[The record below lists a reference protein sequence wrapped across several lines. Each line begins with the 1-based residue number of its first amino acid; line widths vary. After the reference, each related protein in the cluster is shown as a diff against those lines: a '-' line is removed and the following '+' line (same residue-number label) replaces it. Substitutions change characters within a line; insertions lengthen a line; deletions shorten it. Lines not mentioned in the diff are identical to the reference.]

1 MKDTYMLR
9 DGVDGQG
16 YFSLR
21 YIYGEWARLFNKIRL
36 SPRGAFNA
44 WFKAP
49 KLDENDWR
57 DIEFL
62 KNFSDGTSPSEESKA
77 NNQQTLVILSFMPLP
92 YVVKMEGVLANL
104 LKRQGW
110 KVKILTNASSEY
122 LTRAY
127 HEHALGKEI
136 HLFEDFISF
145 SAIRGIKQAIEGLV
159 KSSQLDVA
167 RIKEFSWKGVP
178 VGVHALATYL
188 SGTPEGRFFQSP
200 QSLKQ
205 LSRILRRSMLHVEAS
220 NTFLEQLTPDL
231 IIGMEKGFVGTCEI
245 YYAALLRKIDYVQWV
260 GCHEPDSMMLK
271 RYYWDT
277 RRSHP
282 FSICDRD
289 WSWIRDIP
297 WSDTYRDVV
306 MDKLD
311 SGYKKGEWF
320 RYKNLTI
327 GQGLAAP
334 DELKSSL
341 GLDKTKKTAVIYSH
355 ILSDANLFYGE
366 DIFAHGY
373 EEWLVET
380 VRAASKNTAVNW
392 VLKLHPANRVRN
404 LRLGYVGEYGEI
416 QALKNAFGEV
426 PSFLKIIYP
435 EDKVSPLSFFQI
447 TDFGITVRGTIG
459 IELPCLGVPVL
470 TAGTGRYS
478 GRGFTYD
485 SASIEKYVGL
495 VEAIHMIMPLTDSQT
510 KLAIMYA
517 YFVFKMRPSK
527 YNEIFVDIYEQ
538 DQLHPRYRD
547 FQCKMESFAEVATH
561 PQMKAIL
568 SFLEDKSQEDF
579 ISESPVAARSSMS

>member
-9 DGVDGQG
+9 GSVDRQSD
-16 YFSLR
+16 FSPKYLFSKL
-21 YIYGEWARLFNKIRL
+21 IRLFNKVRL
-36 SPRGAFNA
+36 SPRGYLQTR
-44 WFKAP
+44 FKSP
-49 KLDENDWR
+49 KLDQDDLY

-62 KNFSDGTSPSEESKA
+62 KKFSDGASFFEQTKVD
-77 NNQQTLVILSFMPLP
+77 NKQTLVILSFMPLP
-92 YVVKMEGVLANL
+92 YVVKMEGVLASL

-127 HEHALGKEI
+127 HDHAVGKEI
-136 HLFEDFISF
+136 YLFEDFISF
-145 SAIRGIKQAIEGLV
+145 SAFRGIKQAIEGLV

-188 SGTPEGRFFQSP
+188 SGRPEGRFIQSP
-200 QSLKQ
+200 KSLKQ

-220 NTFLEQLTPDL
+220 NIFLEQVKPHL

-245 YYAALLRKIDYVQWV
+245 YYAALLKKIDYVQWV

-271 RYYWDT
+271 RYHWDT

-306 MDKLD
+306 MSKFD

-320 RYKNLTI
+320 RYKNLTM
-327 GQGLAAP
+327 GQGLVAP
-334 DELKSSL
+334 DELKFSL

-355 ILSDANLFYGE
+355 ILSDANLFYGK

-380 VRAASKNTAVNW
+380 VRAASKNTEVNW
-392 VLKLHPANRVRN
+392 VLKLHPANKVRN
-404 LRLGYVGEYGEI
+404 LRIGYVGEYGEI
-416 QALKNAFGEV
+416 QALRNAFGKV
-426 PSFLKIIYP
+426 PNFLKIIYP

-485 SASIEKYVGL
+485 SASIEEYVGL
-495 VEAIHMIMPLTDSQT
+495 IKAIHTIKSLTDSQT
-510 KLAIMYA
+510 QLAFMYA
-517 YFVFKMRPSK
+517 YFVFKMRPAK
-527 YNEIFVDIYEQ
+527 YDEIFVDIYEQ

-547 FQCKMESFAEVATH
+547 FQCKIKSCSEMAANR
-561 PQMKAIL
+561 QMKAIL

-579 ISESPVAARSSMS
+579 ISESPFAA

>member
-1 MKDTYMLR
+1 MNCTRILR
-9 DGVDGQG
+9 CKATDLWHIFINDVA
-16 YFSLR
+16 LKVR
-21 YIYGEWARLFNKIRL
+21 RLVNKIRL
-36 SPRGAFNA
+36 SPRGYVYAHL
-44 WFKAP
+44 KTP
-49 KLDENDWR
+49 KLDLDDLD

-62 KNFSDGTSPSEESKA
+62 KKLNEDGNLHEQTKA
-77 NNQQTLVILSFMPLP
+77 TAQRVMVILSFMPLP
-92 YVVKMEGVLANL
+92 YVVKMEGVLASL

-110 KVKILTNASSEY
+110 KIKILTNASSEY

-127 HEHALGKEI
+127 HDYALGAEI

-145 SAIRGIKQAIEGLV
+145 SAFRGIKQAIEGLV

-188 SGTPEGRFFQSP
+188 SGTPEGRFIQSP

-220 NTFLEQLTPDL
+220 NTFLEQVNPHL
-231 IIGMEKGFVGTCEI
+231 IIGVEKGFVGTCEI
-245 YYAALLRKIDYVQWV
+245 YYTALQKKIDYVQWV
-260 GCHEPDSMMLK
+260 GCHEPDSIMLK
-271 RYYWDT
+271 RYNWDT

-289 WSWIRDIP
+289 WSWIRDVQ

-306 MDKLD
+306 MEKLD

-320 RYKNLTI
+320 RYKNLTM

-341 GLDKTKKTAVIYSH
+341 GLDKNKKTAVIYSH

-404 LRLGYVGEYGEI
+404 LRIGYVGEYGEI
-416 QALKNAFGEV
+416 KALKNAFGEI
-426 PSFLKIIYP
+426 PRFLKIIYP
-435 EDKVSPLSFFQI
+435 EEKVSPLSFFQI

-547 FQCKMESFAEVATH
+547 FQCKMESYAEIATH

-568 SFLEDKSQEDF
+568 SFLEDKSREDF
-579 ISESPVAARSSMS
+579 ISESPVAA

>member
-1 MKDTYMLR
+1 MKDTYKLPDSVVSQGHFYFNYLFGKWTRML
-9 DGVDGQG
+9 
-16 YFSLR
+16 
-21 YIYGEWARLFNKIRL
+21 NKIRL
-36 SPRGAFNA
+36 SPRGALHA

-49 KLDENDWR
+49 KLDQNDWY

-62 KNFSDGTSPSEESKA
+62 KKFSVGAGAHQQPKA
-77 NNQQTLVILSFMPLP
+77 DNQQTLVILSFMPLP
-92 YVVKMEGVLANL
+92 YVVKMEWVIATL
-104 LKRQGW
+104 LKSRGW
-110 KVKILTNASSEY
+110 NVKILTNSSSEY
-122 LTRAY
+122 FTKAY
-127 HEHALGKEI
+127 SDHVVGIEI
-136 HLFEDFISF
+136 YLFEDFISF
-145 SAIRGIKQAIEGLV
+145 SAIGKIKQAIEGLM

-167 RIKEFSWKGVP
+167 RIKQFSWNGVP

-188 SGTPEGRFFQSP
+188 SGTPEGRFIKSN

-205 LSRILRRSMLHVEAS
+205 LSRILRRSMLHVQAS
-220 NTFLEQLTPDL
+220 NTFLEQINPHL
-231 IIGMEKGFVGTCEI
+231 IIGVEKGFVGTCEI
-245 YYAALLRKIDYVQWV
+245 YYAALLKKIDYVQWV

-306 MDKLD
+306 MEKFD

-320 RYKNLTI
+320 RYKSLTMA
-327 GQGLAAP
+327 QCLTTP

-341 GLDKTKKTAVIYSH
+341 GLDKIKKTAVIYSH

-366 DIFAHGY
+366 DIFPHGY

-380 VRAASKNTAVNW
+380 VRAAGKNTEVNW
-392 VLKLHPANRVRN
+392 VLKLHPANKVRN

-447 TDFGITVRGTIG
+447 TDIGITVRGTIG

-485 SASIEKYVGL
+485 SAGIGEYVGL
-495 VEAIHMIMPLTDSQT
+495 IEAIHTINPLTDSQT

-517 YFVFKMRPSK
+517 YFVFKKRPAK
-527 YNEIFVDIYEQ
+527 YDEIFVDIYEQ
-538 DQLHPRYRD
+538 DQLHSRYRD
-547 FQCKMESFAEVATH
+547 FRCKKKSCAEVASH

-568 SFLEDKSQEDF
+568 TFLEDKRLEDF
-579 ISESPVAARSSMS
+579 ISGSPVAARYSIS

>member
-1 MKDTYMLR
+1 MKSTQLPRGAISNRRQFSAKGMLLKLNR
-9 DGVDGQG
+9 MV
-16 YFSLR
+16 
-21 YIYGEWARLFNKIRL
+21 NKLRL
-36 SPRGAFNA
+36 SPRGYLHARFRS
-44 WFKAP
+44 P
-49 KLDENDWR
+49 GLDQDDLR
-57 DIEFL
+57 DIELIKSF
-62 KNFSDGTSPSEESKA
+62 
-77 NNQQTLVILSFMPLP
+77 NNYASVHEQTETDKQKTLVILSFMPLP
-92 YVVKMEGVLANL
+92 YVVKMEGVLATL

-110 KVKILTNASSEY
+110 NVKILTNSSSEY

-127 HEHALGKEI
+127 HDHAVGTEI
-136 HLFEDFISF
+136 YLFEDFVHF
-145 SAIRGIKQAIEGLV
+145 STFRGIKQAIDGLV

-167 RIKEFSWKGVP
+167 RIKAFSWNGVP

-188 SGTPEGRFFQSP
+188 SGTPEGRFIQSP

-220 NTFLEQLTPDL
+220 NTFLEQVNPHL
-231 IIGMEKGFVGTCEI
+231 IIGVEKGFVGTCEI
-245 YYAALLRKIDYVQWV
+245 YYAALIRKIDYVQWV

-271 RYYWDT
+271 RYHWDT

-289 WSWIRDIP
+289 WYWIRQIP
-297 WSDTYRDVV
+297 WSDTYRDLV
-306 MDKLD
+306 MEKFDA
-311 SGYKKGEWF
+311 GYKKGAWF
-320 RYKNLTI
+320 RYKNLTM

-380 VRAASKNTAVNW
+380 VRAASKNSEVNW
-392 VLKLHPANRVRN
+392 VLKLHPANKVRN
-404 LRLGYVGEYGEI
+404 LRMGYVGEYGEI

-426 PSFLKIIYP
+426 PNFLKIIYP

-478 GRGFTYD
+478 GRGFTCD
-485 SASIEKYVGL
+485 SASIEEYAGAI
-495 VEAIHMIMPLTDSQT
+495 EAIHTIKPLTDSQT

-517 YFVFKMRPSK
+517 YFVFKKRPAK
-527 YNEIFVDIYEQ
+527 YDQIFVDIYEQ

-547 FQCKMESFAEVATH
+547 FQCKIKSLAEIAAH

-568 SFLEDKSQEDF
+568 SFLEDKSREDF
-579 ISESPVAARSSMS
+579 ISESPVAV